1 MKPVLW
7 VNQRGVECGCSYGV
21 ASRTLSG
28 HSFGDAV
35 EGHLSSLAVTLAVLT
50 HAGLTDN

>member
-1 MKPVLW
+1 MAVAMGWPPVH
-7 VNQRGVECGCSYGV
+7 
-21 ASRTLSG
+21 SG